1 MILKRFTE
9 DVTKY
14 FRYSIVA
21 ARSQLKA
28 EVADSY
34 LNWIWW
40 ILDPFCFMLIYTFI
54 FGYVFKSSELYFP
67 VYIFIGLSMWD
78 FFSKTVQSSV
88 KMIKTNKHIVSKV
101 YFPKFILLLT
111 RVWVN
116 GFKMLVSFG
125 IVVLMML
132 FFRVPL
138 TLNVL
143 WFVPLILCLGIFTF
157 GCSCF
162 LMHYGVY
169 VNDLANVVSIVT
181 RMLFYLTGIFFN
193 LEARIPQYGTMLMQ
207 YNPVAFMIS
216 SMRKALLYGQSP
228 AGIFMLVWVV
238 VGIVL
243 SMAGVKK
250 IYQEENNYVKSI

>member
-101 YFPKFILLLT
+101 YFPK
-111 RVWVN
+111 
-116 GFKMLVSFG
+116 GK
-125 IVVLMML
+125 
-132 FFRVPL
+132 
-138 TLNVL
+138 
-143 WFVPLILCLGIFTF
+143 
-157 GCSCF
+157 
-162 LMHYGVY
+162 
-169 VNDLANVVSIVT
+169 
-181 RMLFYLTGIFFN
+181 
-193 LEARIPQYGTMLMQ
+193 RI
-207 YNPVAFMIS
+207 
-216 SMRKALLYGQSP
+216 
-228 AGIFMLVWVV
+228 
-238 VGIVL
+238 
-243 SMAGVKK
+243 
-250 IYQEENNYVKSI
+250 

>member
-78 FFSKTVQSSV
+78 FFSKSVQSSV
-88 KMIKTNKHIVSKV
+88 KMIKANKHIVSKV

-116 GFKMLVSFG
+116 GFKMLVSY
-125 IVVLMML
+125 ILTAILMVIYQ
-132 FFRVPL
+132 VPL
-138 TLNVL
+138 S
-143 WFVPLILCLGIFTF
+143 W
-157 GCSCF
+157 
-162 LMHYGVY
+162 
-169 VNDLANVVSIVT
+169 
-181 RMLFYLTGIFFN
+181 RMLY
-193 LEARIPQYGTMLMQ
+193 
-207 YNPVAFMIS
+207 
-216 SMRKALLYGQSP
+216 ALP
-228 AGIFMLVWVV
+228 IMLVLLVGTFAASTIIMNFGVFVEDLTNIITVV
-238 VGIVL
+238 
-243 SMAGVKK
+243 
-250 IYQEENNYVKSI
+250 